1 MSTLDLHGYRI
12 QEAWQE
18 FHTFINDEVTDGNR
32 KYSVVITGN
41 GEMKQEF
48 DDEFV
53 QFARLNAKY
62 NDERFV
68 VKNRINEH
76 YDSTVREQKAYDRLY
91 NTD

>member
-48 DDEFV
+48 EKWCD
-53 QFARLNAKY
+53 QY
-62 NDERFV
+62 NFIREVRPLERGGGFKV
-68 VKNRINEH
+68 FFFKKR
-76 YDSTVREQKAYDRLY
+76 T
-91 NTD
+91 